1 MTHIF
6 KPGDKAYWLRHS
18 RWIYLIRNRNFP
30 ESGYSLEDQE
40 THTYFTL
47 EGKLAEC
54 NTPEL
59 LPLNPYNISDPNNPP
74 EFRSDWPFMLNGRK
88 VKIGDELIINS
99 KKLKVYH
106 LLLDSENKPTAS
118 MENAVDVYYYLT
130 HPFFRFPDELLPEK
144 KTTYLWALPM
154 YEAGLKELLSIRF
167 ERMTKE
173 EAGKHWMAEMVPG
186 SEEEE

>member
-30 ESGYSLEDQE
+30 ESKYPLEDQE

-59 LPLNPYNISDPNNPP
+59 LPSNPYNISDPNNPL
-74 EFRSDWPFMLNGRK
+74 MLRGRRLEVGMEMRGIFDDETLPVRIK
-88 VKIGDELIINS
+88 SLELLESNCCVTCSWNYGEMKIGVI
-99 KKLKVYH
+99 
-106 LLLDSENKPTAS
+106 
-118 MENAVDVYYYLT
+118 
-130 HPFFRFPDELLPEK
+130 HPNNLRFPDELPNK
-144 KTTYLWALPM
+144 KKVAKWAYTITGIPGIITVGFTEEMTLG
-154 YEAGLKELLSIRF
+154 EARKKFGSFVQMIPGT
-167 ERMTKE
+167 ERE
-173 EAGKHWMAEMVPG
+173 VEG
-186 SEEEE
+186 